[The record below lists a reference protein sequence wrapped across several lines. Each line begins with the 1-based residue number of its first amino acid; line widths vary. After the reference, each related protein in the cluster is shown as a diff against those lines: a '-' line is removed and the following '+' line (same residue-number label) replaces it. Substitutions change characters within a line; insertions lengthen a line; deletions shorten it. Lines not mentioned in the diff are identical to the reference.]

1 MQLWSKTLNR
11 NVFVAKIDCGGA
23 SDPLVDQSPTS
34 VLYWNPDDN
43 KWEWAYIGRFEPPH
57 EPETA
62 PQKMQVEKVP
72 SPNDKE
78 FCVIFKTRH
87 GTGGLYIK
95 ASNLGDLLREL
106 TKCFH
111 KGDDK
116 DFFLGSLA
124 SLTVSFGEMRYCWEK
139 GMRQFEEWST
149 IADGVSRTF
158 KEVF

>member
-1 MQLWSKTLNR
+1 MQLWSRILNR

-23 SDPLVDQSPTS
+23 SDPLVSQSSTS

-43 KWEWAYIGRFEPPH
+43 KWEWAYIGQFEPPLN
-57 EPETA
+57 EPVAA
-62 PQKMQVEKVP
+62 PRKIQVEEVLD
-72 SPNDKE
+72 SKE
-78 FCVIFKTRH
+78 FSVIFKTKMRFL
-87 GTGGLYIK
+87 GRCVIK
-95 ASNLGDLLREL
+95 ASNLGDLLRKL

-149 IADGVSRTF
+149 IVDGVSKTF

>member
-1 MQLWSKTLNR
+1 MQLWSKTLNC
-11 NVFVAKIDCGGA
+11 NVFVAKIDCRGA
-23 SDPLVDQSPTS
+23 SDPLVM
-34 VLYWNPDDN
+34 YWNPDDN
-43 KWEWAYIGRFEPPH
+43 KWEWAYIGQFEPPLN
-57 EPETA
+57 EPVAA

-72 SPNDKE
+72 SPKDKE

-87 GTGGLYIK
+87 GTGGLYIN
-95 ASNLGDLLREL
+95 ASDLDDLLREL

-124 SLTVSFGEMRYCWEK
+124 SLTVSFGELRYCWEK

-149 IADGVSRTF
+149 ITDGVSRTF